1 MASPAPSIP
10 DTQLGLSPD
19 EIQLLRR
26 HQALAL
32 PHHHHHHHQH
42 YHGGRGA
49 SPASS
54 TRTTSTQPAPT
65 SLLLDPRS
73 LSALAYH
80 FDRLLFSIQD
90 RMQQLNAQTT
100 AHVQL
105 AGRGAMSAMDAADA
119 EIRRFR
125 DVLRQIEELEG
136 EFEKVRRVGEMVRGW
151 RYRVET
157 LEGRL
162 GR

>member
-1 MASPAPSIP
+1 MASPVPSIP

-19 EIQLLRR
+19 ELQLLRR

-32 PHHHHHHHQH
+32 PHH
-42 YHGGRGA
+42 YHASGRGA

-54 TRTTSTQPAPT
+54 TRTTSTQPPPT

-80 FDRLLFSIQD
+80 FDRLLASIQD
-90 RMQQLNAQTT
+90 RVQQLNAQTT

-105 AGRGAMSAMDAADA
+105 GRRGAMSAMEAADA

-136 EFEKVRRVGEMVRGW
+136 EFEKVRRVGEIVRGW
-151 RYRVET
+151 RYRVES